1 MIVVIGGE
9 KGGTGKST
17 IAVNLAAIAAGRG
30 RDVLLIDT
38 DTQPSSSMWAA
49 IRDQDNVE
57 PRVASIQKSGKG
69 IAKQILDLADRYQEI
84 IIDAGGRD
92 SMELRYALGVA
103 HKAYIPV
110 RPGQFDTWTLSKMNH
125 LVEESQ
131 AFNPSLEAYLLIS
144 CASPNMLIQEAEDAR
159 RYIEEGEFEHLGL
172 AKSVLRERIVYRKAI
187 RDGLSVAEYADPKT
201 GKKDERAI
209 EEIMGFYGEIYV

>member
-17 IAVNLAAIAAGRG
+17 IAVNLAAIAAGLG
-30 RDVLLIDT
+30 KDVLLIDT

-49 IRDQDNVE
+49 IRDQDNIE

-69 IAKQILDLADRYQEI
+69 LAKQVLDLAGRYQEI

-103 HKAYIPV
+103 HKACIPV
-110 RPGQFDTWTLSKMNH
+110 RPGQFDTWTLAKMNH
-125 LVEESQ
+125 LVEEGQ
-131 AFNPSLEAYLLIS
+131 AFNPSLEASLLIS
-144 CASPNMLIQEAEDAR
+144 CASPNLLIQEAEDAR
-159 RYIEEGEFEHLGL
+159 RYIEEEGFAHLSL
-172 AKSVLRERIVYRKAI
+172 TNTIIRERIAYRKAI
-187 RDGLSVAEYADPKT
+187 RDGLAVAEYADPKT
-201 GKKDERAI
+201 GKKDEKAI
-209 EEIMGFYGEIYV
+209 EEIMSLYGEIYV